1 MTLVAPAQIADLEDL
16 LTRLP
21 ADARAAATRL
31 YLVTSTVGRLEQ
43 PPEMEQWIVKLFGSV
58 EAVGENEIVVRLAG
72 AKPKAQSFEPVDTLR
87 AEFDAFADAV
97 AGRVPY
103 PIPTAQMINTV
114 AAFEA
119 VIESIESDGVV
130 LLDAQ

>member
-1 MTLVAPAQIADLEDL
+1 M
-16 LTRLP
+16 
-21 ADARAAATRL
+21 
-31 YLVTSTVGRLEQ
+31 
-43 PPEMEQWIVKLFGSV
+43 
-58 EAVGENEIVVRLAG
+58 VRLTG
-72 AKPKAQSFEPVDTLR
+72 AKPKRESFEPVDTLR
-87 AEFDAFADAV
+87 TEFDAFADAV

-119 VIESIESDGVV
+119 VIESIESDDVV